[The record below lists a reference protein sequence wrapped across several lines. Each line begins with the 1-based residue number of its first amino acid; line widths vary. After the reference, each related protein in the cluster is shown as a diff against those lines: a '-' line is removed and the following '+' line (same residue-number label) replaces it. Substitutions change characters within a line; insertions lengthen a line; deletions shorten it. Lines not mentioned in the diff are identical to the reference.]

1 MSKSQPTGV
10 EHPRVFIS
18 YAWTDEVF
26 SERVLA
32 LATRLREDGVDAII
46 DKWDLNPGEESAAF
60 MERMVTDPEVQKVL
74 IVSNETYVEKANK
87 RIGGAGTEAQ
97 IISPEV
103 FKTAKNA
110 KFVVV
115 AFELDDDNNAYIP
128 AFYTSRIYINLA
140 SDQGYEDEYDRLI
153 RWIYEKPLH
162 RKPQLGARP
171 AHLIAEDPLVIST
184 HSAFMRASEALRLGK
199 PNSVSSLRAYL
210 EVAMTELQS
219 VRLESRGDVEFDQK
233 VLDSIDALKPLVGQI
248 GDLTS
253 LVAHAENPTSGI
265 DAFQRF
271 LEQLLSLSERPS
283 SVMQWHEWDF
293 DNFRFIAHEVILCMT
308 ATIIREEQFHVLD
321 DLLKRRFVIPNSN
334 NNKQFS
340 SDFSS
345 FYKYNRSIEHRNAR
359 LKLNK
364 YSLHASILHD
374 RYASTRISFDE
385 ILQSDVCLFLRDCAI
400 AMRGQN
406 LSPSWYPITT
416 VYVEDGWRPL
426 ALFARAESAAYANK
440 IAKIF
445 GVRDGSGIK
454 EIVDAVIEKGW
465 VPKRHYFT
473 VDLKTL
479 TNYDRLGMYAD
490 LA

>member
-1 MSKSQPTGV
+1 MSKSQPAGV

-18 YAWTDEVF
+18 YAWTDEAF

-46 DKWDLNPGEESAAF
+46 DKWDLHPGEESAAF
-60 MERMVTDPEVQKVL
+60 MERMVTDPDLQKVL
-74 IVSNETYVEKANK
+74 IVSNATYVEKANK

-97 IISPEV
+97 IISPEI

-162 RKPQLGARP
+162 RKPQLGVRP
-171 AHLIAEDPLVIST
+171 AHLVAEDPLVIST
-184 HSAFMRASEALRLGK
+184 HSAFMRASEALKLGK
-199 PNSVSSLRAYL
+199 PNAVSALRAYL
-210 EVAMTELQS
+210 DVATTELES
-219 VRLESRGDVEFDQK
+219 ARLKSGGAAEFDQK
-233 VLDSIDALKPLVGQI
+233 VVDSIDALKPLVGQI
-248 GDLTS
+248 GDLVG
-253 LVAHAENPTSGI
+253 LVAHVENPTSGI

-271 LEQLLSLSERPS
+271 LEQLLSLSERPP
-283 SVMQWHEWDF
+283 SVNQWHEWDY
-293 DNFRFIAHEVILCMT
+293 DNYRFIAHEVILCMT
-308 ATIIREEQFHVLD
+308 ATLIREEQFHVLD
-321 DLLKRRFVIPNSN
+321 DLLKRRFVIPNSDN
-334 NNKQFS
+334 YKQFS
-340 SDFSS
+340 NDFSA
-345 FYKYNRSIEHRNAR
+345 FYKYLRSFDHRNSR
-359 LKLNK
+359 LNLNK

-374 RYASTRISFDE
+374 RYTSARLSFDE
-385 ILQSDVCLFLRDCAI
+385 ILQADFCLFLRDCAV
-400 AMRGQN
+400 AMRGEN

-416 VYVEDGWRPL
+416 VYVEDRWKPL
-426 ALFARAESAAYANK
+426 PLFARAESAAYANK

-454 EIVDAVIEKGW
+454 QIVDVAVEKKW
-465 VPKRHYFT
+465 APKRHYFT
-473 VDLKTL
+473 VELKTL
-479 TNYDRLGMYAD
+479 TNYDRLGLFAD
-490 LA
+490 LT